1 MRNSSSNQHTFNKEM
16 SEDEYNMNMLD
27 LLPRITKEDVRNRI
41 MHMKKNTAAG
51 PDGLTKDDIEPTK
64 KNRKSSGCYTYL
76 SQPVAHSH
84 QLGMKT
90 EQH

>member
-1 MRNSSSNQHTFNKEM
+1 MGNSSSNQHNFNKEM

-41 MHMKKNTAAG
+41 MHMKKNTAAR
-51 PDGLTKDDIEPTK
+51 PDDLTKDDIEPTK
-64 KNRKSSGCYTYL
+64 ENRKSSDCYKYL
-76 SQPVAHSH
+76 SQPVAHRH

-90 EQH
+90 EH